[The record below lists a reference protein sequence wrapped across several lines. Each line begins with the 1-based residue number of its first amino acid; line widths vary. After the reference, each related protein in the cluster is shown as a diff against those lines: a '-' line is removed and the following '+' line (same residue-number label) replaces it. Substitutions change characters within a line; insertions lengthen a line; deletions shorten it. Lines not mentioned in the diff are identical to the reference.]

1 MSMNPSKKR
10 GARLKL
16 APKYIATPIKISL
29 FITLFLLLL
38 TGVILTFIQPVI
50 PLFYSLPNPNEQ
62 LVNKSWL
69 LLLPALSFLINLA
82 HLGLLK
88 IFPTVDQLMVKLF
101 AWSGLILQIILT
113 IITLRNIF
121 IVFKI

>member
-10 GARLKL
+10 GVRLKL

-69 LLLPALSFLINLA
+69 LLLPALSFLINLT

>member
-1 MSMNPSKKR
+1 MNPSKKR
-10 GARLKL
+10 GVRLKL

-69 LLLPALSFLINLA
+69 LLLPVLSFLINLT

-113 IITLRNIF
+113 IITLRNILV
-121 IVFKI
+121 VFKI

>member
-1 MSMNPSKKR
+1 MNPSKKR
-10 GARLKL
+10 GVRLKL

-50 PLFYSLPNPNEQ
+50 PLFYSLPDPNEQ

-69 LLLPALSFLINLA
+69 LLLPALSFLINLT

-101 AWSGLILQIILT
+101 TWSGLILQIILT
-113 IITLRNIF
+113 IITLRNILV
-121 IVFKI
+121 VFKI

>member
-1 MSMNPSKKR
+1 MLMNPSKKR
-10 GARLKL
+10 GVRLKL

-69 LLLPALSFLINLA
+69 LLLPALSFLINLT

-113 IITLRNIF
+113 IITLRNILV
-121 IVFKI
+121 VFKI

>member
-1 MSMNPSKKR
+1 MNPSKKR
-10 GARLKL
+10 GVRLKL

-69 LLLPALSFLINLA
+69 LLLPALSFLINLT

-113 IITLRNIF
+113 IITLRNILV
-121 IVFKI
+121 VFKI

>member
-1 MSMNPSKKR
+1 MNPSKKR
-10 GARLKL
+10 GVRLKL

-69 LLLPALSFLINLA
+69 LLLPALSFLINLT

-88 IFPTVDQLMVKLF
+88 IFPKVDRLMVKLF
-101 AWSGLILQIILT
+101 AWSGLILQVILT
-113 IITLRNIF
+113 IITLRNILV
-121 IVFKI
+121 VFKI

>member
-10 GARLKL
+10 GVRLKL

-69 LLLPALSFLINLA
+69 LLLPALSFLINLT

-113 IITLRNIF
+113 IITLRNILV
-121 IVFKI
+121 VFKI

>member
-1 MSMNPSKKR
+1 MSINPSKKR
-10 GARLKL
+10 RARLRL

-38 TGVILTFIQPVI
+38 TGVMLAFIQPVI
-50 PLFYSLPNPNEQ
+50 PLFYSLPNPSEQ

-69 LLLPALSFLINLA
+69 LLLPALSFLINFI

-88 IFPTVDQLMVKLF
+88 IFSGMDRLMVKLF
-101 AWSGLILQIILT
+101 AWSNLILQIILA
-113 IITLRNIF
+113 IITLRNIL
-121 IVFKI
+121 IVFAI

>member
-1 MSMNPSKKR
+1 MNPSKKR
-10 GARLKL
+10 GVRLKL

-69 LLLPALSFLINLA
+69 LLLPVLSFLINLT

-101 AWSGLILQIILT
+101 TWSGLILQIILT
-113 IITLRNIF
+113 IITLRNILV
-121 IVFKI
+121 VFKI

>member
-1 MSMNPSKKR
+1 MNPSKKR
-10 GARLKL
+10 GVRLKL

-69 LLLPALSFLINLA
+69 LLLPALSFLINLT

-88 IFPTVDQLMVKLF
+88 NFPTVDQLMVKLF
-101 AWSGLILQIILT
+101 AWSGLILQVILT
-113 IITLRNIF
+113 IITLRNILV
-121 IVFKI
+121 VFKI

>member
-1 MSMNPSKKR
+1 MNPSKKR
-10 GARLKL
+10 GVRLKL

-50 PLFYSLPNPNEQ
+50 PLFYSLPDPNEQ

-69 LLLPALSFLINLA
+69 LLLPALSFLINLT

-113 IITLRNIF
+113 IITLRNILV
-121 IVFKI
+121 VFKI

>member
-1 MSMNPSKKR
+1 MNPSKKR
-10 GARLKL
+10 GVRLKL

-69 LLLPALSFLINLA
+69 LLLPALSFLINLI

-113 IITLRNIF
+113 IITLRNILV
-121 IVFKI
+121 VFKI

>member
-1 MSMNPSKKR
+1 MNPSKKR
-10 GARLKL
+10 GVRLKL

-113 IITLRNIF
+113 IITLRNILV
-121 IVFKI
+121 VFKI

>member
-10 GARLKL
+10 GVRLKL

-69 LLLPALSFLINLA
+69 LLLPALSFLINLT

-88 IFPTVDQLMVKLF
+88 IFPKVDRLMVKLF

-113 IITLRNIF
+113 IITLRNILV
-121 IVFKI
+121 VFKI